1 MVQVI
6 PDEDTFEKEILNNGR
21 VIREAFER
29 SDIEMIR
36 ALHHPEVVKA
46 LGDNDIKNGR
56 EEVIDTLKGTLGK
69 FYLFFL
75 QFLGQSWEYAIFWG
89 CLIIYQNDS
98 I

>member
-6 PDEDTFEKEILNNGR
+6 PDEDTFEKEILNNSR

-29 SDIEMIR
+29 ADIEMIR

-69 FYLFFL
+69 FYLFF
-75 QFLGQSWEYAIFWG
+75 FAISRTVVGICHILGMLNYLSE
-89 CLIIYQNDS
+89 
-98 I
+98 